1 MTTVSLLGT
10 ASHMPARVVD
20 NDFFGLDV
28 GSSRGAMFRGT
39 RLRHHIADDE
49 TAVSMIERAA
59 ARLGEQLG
67 ADTIR
72 GVDLL
77 LTNVSLPDQPFT
89 GCGASVSH
97 VLGLRPRLVVDLHNA
112 GCISFIYMMK
122 VASALIRAGEGTS
135 ALLCNVQTLG
145 GRVFSHPGNRNRPQS
160 AVPGDGCGVG
170 LVAAS
175 AASPIEAIAV
185 RTFGEYADDMRV
197 STDDGKPYWIPRLS
211 PASIDFTEKRVTA
224 IVARAN
230 RLVPE
235 IVTEAC
241 RAAGLPLAAIDVLV
255 TNQPNPILL
264 RNWREALQVPK
275 DAHVDTFEEHGNLF
289 GAAIP
294 IGITRAVDT
303 GRLRPGNRLVLG
315 GFSHA
320 GDFAASAVVHWYPAV

>member
-10 ASHMPARVVD
+10 ASYLPARVVD

-67 ADTIR
+67 ADAIR
-72 GVDLL
+72 GVELI
-77 LTNVSLPDQPFT
+77 LTNVSLPDLPFT
-89 GCGASVSH
+89 GCGASVARA
-97 VLGLRPRLVVDLHNA
+97 LGVRPRVVVDLHNT
-112 GCISFIYMMK
+112 GCVSFIYMMK

-145 GRVFSHPGNRNRPQS
+145 GRVFSLPGNRTRPQS

-185 RTFGEYADDMRV
+185 RAFGEYADDMQV
-197 STDDGKPYWIPRLS
+197 VTDDGKPYWIPRLS
-211 PASIDFTEKRVTA
+211 PVYIDFSERRVTA
-224 IVARAN
+224 IVTRAN
-230 RLVPE
+230 RLVPD

-255 TNQPNPILL
+255 TNQPNPIFL
-264 RNWREALQVPK
+264 RNWREALQVPR
-275 DAHVDTFEEHGNLF
+275 DAHVHTFEEHGNLF
-289 GAAIP
+289 GAALP
-294 IGITRAVDT
+294 IGIERAVDT
-303 GRLRPGNRLVLG
+303 GLLRPGNHLVLG
-315 GFSHA
+315 GFAHA
-320 GDFAASAVVHWYPAV
+320 GDYAASAVVHWYPAV